1 MTRFVAL
8 LLTVLT
14 GFTGLVYGVAWQKYL
29 ATLLGSHAEATAA
42 VLAIFLG
49 GLAVGYALF
58 GNATRK
64 LAQRAHRSGHSPQ
77 LLLFYGGIEACIG
90 LYAFVF
96 PALFG
101 AVQSISLLV
110 PLHAGLGFAFDVVLT
125 LGLIGPPAVLMGGTI
140 PILTL
145 ALAGDLQHATRIHA
159 WVYGFNTFGAFAGA
173 LGGGFF
179 LVPLLGLDGVLYAM
193 GGLNLCAGAIF
204 ALLDRFGGRVAPDL
218 VTAEELPGA
227 PKGFAGYA
235 AVACLGGF
243 SMMAV
248 QTTLNRIGGLAL
260 GASHFTFAMVVA
272 VFVLCLALGSLA
284 VSLLPRIPPLAIVG
298 SQWLL
303 VVLLGWLYFALP
315 DTPYYAHAIR
325 MLFRNELASFY
336 PFHFAVFSGAFAF
349 LLLPI
354 GLSGALLP
362 LLFHHLRREVGTLGA
377 VAGRLYSW
385 NTLGSL
391 VGALLGGYVLLFWLD
406 LQQVYSIAL
415 AALILGAATLTVL
428 VLRISPIAVALLVA
442 LPGLLVLMLMPDWDQ
457 HRLSVG
463 VFRAREPVAT
473 TFSGPDTFFTQR
485 ENPKIVFHA
494 DDPTSTITVR
504 ANRRK
509 KGQPDLT
516 LFSNGKS
523 DGNSISDYATMGLAA
538 LVPALFAED
547 LERCFVIGFG
557 LGVTTGELAALEGTR
572 EVHVAEISQGVID
585 AAPLFA
591 DANLGASRA
600 PKVKIQRSDAY
611 RALLRSEGQWDVVA
625 SEPSNPWVTGVEMLY
640 SLEFLQVVRER
651 LAPGGVFAQWF
662 HLYELDKQTIELVLR
677 NYAAAFSHVSLWLTM
692 TNDVLLVAFDRPDRA
707 LDITALEA
715 RFRRADF
722 SAGFARVGIQDFR
735 ALLAHEQIPLGTLQ
749 AADPTGELHTL
760 LRPVLSH
767 YAARAFFRG
776 GWAAVPKFVK
786 PRSARIG
793 VQNSLLR
800 RAVEREGRIPE
811 EAFEPITREFCRIS
825 FAADCATLFARWRH
839 DYPDSPRLPSALAWA
854 RNLPTER
861 GPRSANKSGVELL
874 LADAKLAALERLF
887 GGGDA
892 STAHGP
898 AHAQKLTMNYLRHYN
913 YALPFDRGVLEDAWA
928 RCTTPPCS
936 AALRKAEEMLGPLGG
951 GALQRP
957 VVRPPRGA
965 E

>member
-14 GFTGLVYGVAWQKYL
+14 GFSGLVYEVAWQKYL

-58 GNATRK
+58 GNATRR
-64 LAQRAHRSGHSPQ
+64 LAQRAHRSGHGPR
-77 LLLFYGGIEACIG
+77 LLLFYGGVEACIG
-90 LYAFVF
+90 LYALAF

-101 AVQSISLLV
+101 VVQSISLLV
-110 PLHAGLGFAFDVVLT
+110 PLHAGLGFAFDIALT

-145 ALAGDLQHATRIHA
+145 ALAGDLQHATRVHA
-159 WVYGFNTFGAFAGA
+159 WVYGFNTLGAFAGA
-173 LGGGFF
+173 LAGGFF

-193 GGLNLCAGAIF
+193 GGLNLCAGAMF
-204 ALLDRFGGRVAPDL
+204 VLLDRFGGRVAPDL

-227 PKGFAGYA
+227 VKGFAGYA

-272 VFVLCLALGSLA
+272 VFVLCIALGSLA

-303 VVLLGWLYFALP
+303 VVLLCWLYFALP
-315 DTPYYAHAIR
+315 DTPYYAHALR
-325 MLFRNELASFY
+325 MLFRSESAAFY
-336 PFHFAVFSGAFAF
+336 PFHFAAFSGAFAF

-391 VGALLGGYVLLFWLD
+391 VGALLGGYVLLFWFD

-428 VLRISPIAVALLVA
+428 VLRFSPITVALFVG
-442 LPGLLVLMLMPDWDQ
+442 LPGLLALMLMPDWDRQ
-457 HRLSVG
+457 RLAAG
-463 VFRAREPVAT
+463 VFRLRQSVPE
-473 TFSGPDTFFTQR
+473 TFSGPDIFFTKHPG
-485 ENPKIVFHA
+485 PKLVFHV
-494 DDPTSTITVR
+494 DDPTSTITVGEYTR
-504 ANRRK
+504 EN
-509 KGQPDLT
+509 GQRDLT
-516 LFSNGKS
+516 LFANGKS
-523 DGNSISDYATMGLAA
+523 DGNTATDYPTMGLAA
-538 LVPALFAED
+538 LVPALFAEN

-585 AAPLFA
+585 AAPLF
-591 DANLGASRA
+591 DYANLGASQA
-600 PKVKIQRSDAY
+600 PKVSIQRSDAY
-611 RALLRSEGQWDVVA
+611 RALVRSQGQWDVVA

-640 SLEFLQVVRER
+640 SLEFLQAVRER

-662 HLYELDKQTIELVLR
+662 HLYELDTQTSELVLR

-707 LDITALEA
+707 LDTTALEA

-749 AADPTGELHTL
+749 AADLTGELHTL
-760 LRPVLSH
+760 LHPVLSH
-767 YAARAFFRG
+767 HAARAFFRG
-776 GWAAVPKFVK
+776 GRVAVPKFAT
-786 PRSARIG
+786 PRSASIG
-793 VQNSLLR
+793 AQNSLLR
-800 RAVEREGRIPE
+800 RAAEREGRIPE
-811 EAFEPITREFCRIS
+811 EALEPVTRELCRTS
-825 FAADCATLFARWRH
+825 YPVDCATVFARWRH
-839 DYPDSPRLPSALAWA
+839 DYPDSPRLSSLLAWA
-854 RNLPTER
+854 RNLSRRE
-861 GPRSANKSGVELL
+861 GSQSGNRSGIGIFLT
-874 LADAKLAALERLF
+874 DAKLAVLERLF
-887 GGGDA
+887 GGDDA
-892 STAHGP
+892 KTGRSLAY
-898 AHAQKLTMNYLRHYN
+898 ANRVTMTYISHYS
-913 YALPFDRGVLEDAWA
+913 YAFPFDRGVLEDAWG
-928 RCTTPPCS
+928 RCTAPPCG
-936 AALRKAEEMLGPLGG
+936 AALRRAEEMLGPLGG
-951 GALQRP
+951 RALPSPALRL
-957 VVRPPRGA
+957 PRGA